1 MIWWSEHTLEILEKV
16 DEKCSYY
23 FSLLGFLNFFYLQAK
38 KEQIQKSLI
47 LLKIP
52 LSATRTTHIMI
63 TTLLHIISLLLTNQC
78 YFISTDKFIEFYTQL
93 FNIVT
98 TATEK
103 VPTKYFNKS
112 IVSLTRQFI
121 RKEMIHFIRRI
132 IP

>member
-1 MIWWSEHTLEILEKV
+1 MFIL
-16 DEKCSYY
+16 
-23 FSLLGFLNFFYLQAK
+23 FFFIGFFGFFYLQAK
-38 KEQIQKSLI
+38 QEQIQKSLI

-52 LSATRTTHIMI
+52 LSATRTIHIMI

-78 YFISTDKFIEFYTQL
+78 YFISTDKLSIDFDEFIEIYTQL

-103 VPTKYFNKS
+103 VRTKYFNKS

-121 RKEMIHFIRRI
+121 RKNT
-132 IP
+132 